1 MKYKAPYTITSKIV
15 SLVSEIS
22 QMVGEINASSKIQR
36 DLRLRKVNKVKTIR
50 GTLAIEGNTLDES
63 IITAILEGKKVLA
76 PQKEILEIR
85 NAIKVYDTFNTLNYK
100 SEEDFI
106 KTHLLLMTGLV
117 DEIGRYRSGSV
128 GVMSGSGVIHVT
140 PPSKKLPHLMAD
152 LFNWISNTDE
162 HPLISSCIFHYE
174 FEFIHPFADGN
185 GRMGRLWQSLILSQW
200 NEIFSYLPVESIIY
214 DNQQTY
220 YNSTDNT
227 DCSVFIEFMLEMLLI
242 SIKDITH
249 QVTQHVTHQV
259 TQHVTPQVKELLKV
273 LGTFE
278 LSRQEIQDKLGL
290 KDRKSFADRY
300 LNPALEQ
307 GFIEM
312 TIPDKPKS
320 RLQKYRKK

>member
-1 MKYKAPYTITSKIV
+1 MKYKPPYTITSKIV

-63 IITAILEGKKVLA
+63 VITAILEGKKVLA

-106 KTHLLLMTGLV
+106 ETHLLLMTGLV
-117 DEIGRYRSGSV
+117 DEIGCYRSGSV
-128 GVMSGSGVIHVT
+128 GVMSGSDVIHVS

-174 FEFIHPFADGN
+174 FEF
-185 GRMGRLWQSLILSQW
+185 
-200 NEIFSYLPVESIIY
+200 
-214 DNQQTY
+214 
-220 YNSTDNT
+220 
-227 DCSVFIEFMLEMLLI
+227 
-242 SIKDITH
+242 
-249 QVTQHVTHQV
+249 
-259 TQHVTPQVKELLKV
+259 
-273 LGTFE
+273 
-278 LSRQEIQDKLGL
+278 
-290 KDRKSFADRY
+290 
-300 LNPALEQ
+300 
-307 GFIEM
+307 
-312 TIPDKPKS
+312 
-320 RLQKYRKK
+320 